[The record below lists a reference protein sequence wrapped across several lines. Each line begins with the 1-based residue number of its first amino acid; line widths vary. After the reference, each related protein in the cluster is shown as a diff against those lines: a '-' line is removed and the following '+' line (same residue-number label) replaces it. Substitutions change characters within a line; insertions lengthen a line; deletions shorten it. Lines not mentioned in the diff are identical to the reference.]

1 VAANE
6 APTRETLH
14 ALQRLQRL
22 FEQAPGVMAVL
33 HGPMHIFELTNAAYV
48 NLVGPRDLIGKPVR
62 EALPEVEGQGFFEL
76 LDRVYTTGE
85 RFVGQGMAVQ
95 LQRTA
100 GRPLE
105 RRHVDFVYQPILEDD
120 GTISGIF
127 IEGQDVTE
135 RVLAQAALKVLLEEK
150 EALAQRN
157 AAIAQELSHRM
168 LNSFQVIETLF
179 RFQADDLAEADPAR
193 LTLETARL
201 RVQSMA
207 LVHRQIYRIEHGTG
221 AQDIDLGLYL
231 QSLAAELARAF
242 GRGRTVIDV
251 RALGGISMD
260 ARQAGTVGLLTTELV
275 INACKYG
282 FPDNRPG
289 NVTIRLTQTG
299 EGYRLVVED
308 TGIGLP
314 AGFDPAASAGL
325 GMRLVD
331 SFVQNLE
338 GQLTVDTRT
347 AGEGARF
354 TLTFPR

>member
-1 VAANE
+1 VASNE
-6 APTRETLH
+6 TPTRETMQAFH
-14 ALQRLQRL
+14 RLQRL
-22 FEQAPGVMAVL
+22 FERAPGIMAVL
-33 HGPMHIFELTNAAYV
+33 HGPTHVFELANIAYV
-48 NLVGPRDLIGKPVR
+48 RLVGPRDLLGKPIR

-85 RFVGQGMAVQ
+85 LFVGQGMGVKLRRTDDGPLQ
-95 LQRTA
+95 LRY
-100 GRPLE
+100 
-105 RRHVDFVYQPILEDD
+105 VDFLYQPMVEDD
-120 GTISGIF
+120 GVISGIF
-127 IEGQDVTE
+127 VEGQDVTE

-168 LNSFQVIETLF
+168 LNSFQIIETLF
-179 RFQADDLAEADPAR
+179 RFQADDLAEDDPAR
-193 LTLETARL
+193 LSLETARL

-221 AQDIDLGLYL
+221 SQDIDLGLYL

-251 RALGGISMD
+251 QALEGITID
-260 ARQAGTVGLLTTELV
+260 ARQAGTIGLLTTELV
-275 INACKYG
+275 INACKYA

-289 NVTIRLTQTG
+289 SVTIRLTETG
-299 EGYRLVVED
+299 ESYRLVVED
-308 TGIGLP
+308 TGVGLP

-338 GQLTVDTRT
+338 GRLAFDTRT
-347 AGEGARF
+347 AGEGTRWV
-354 TLTFPR
+354 LTFPK